1 VGKVT
6 VADKHPS
13 RKRRLS
19 AQKVIKDV
27 SEGDFVRLKGHRG
40 VGLVER
46 IDNDWAKVAWKNVEA
61 TYHPLVSLRRVRAGG
76 SDFDRRV
83 GK

>member
-1 VGKVT
+1 VT
-6 VADKHPS
+6 VTDNQPS

-19 AQKVIKDV
+19 SQKLVRDLTA
-27 SEGDFVRLKGHRG
+27 GDFVRLKGHRG

-46 IDNDWAKVAWKNVEA
+46 IDNDWAKVAWKNTEP

-76 SDFDRRV
+76 SDFDRR